1 MNKFFDFAIDFPA
14 EKLVSAAILL
24 GFIIGS
30 IKGNWAMGIAYGIFA
45 PFTLIPVIL
54 LIAFLGIL
62 YKFFTRN

>member
-45 PFTLIPVIL
+45 PLILI
-54 LIAFLGIL
+54 IAFLGIL

>member
-45 PFTLIPVIL
+45 PLIPVIL